1 MNMVNR
7 ILPIPKSSR
16 QPANGTT
23 IALRAV
29 KLLYALSCF
38 ALPFIIL
45 LITLQLALP
54 FFNGTLLVIGAILLV
69 CLITPLPLRV
79 ENRLPASFVRIGP
92 RLFFL
97 YTEGFLMM
105 NEDASR
111 CHVVHWSEL
120 EEFWIN
126 KKSQY
131 IVRLM
136 NGLLV
141 KIDTRGAQSRA
152 LTDRI
157 EHEVAQRYAPE
168 ALTLYKQG
176 RLLSFGRVR
185 VSTQGMQVDDGFQVP
200 SWHAL
205 AWDEIA
211 RVHITFPHLLKT
223 DINAFMIYCKDSHRQ
238 GQKRRYLVY
247 LKDIPNISV
256 LQEIMKMQNCSYRRG
271 TLVLR

>member
-7 ILPIPKSSR
+7 ILPMPRATR
-16 QPANGTT
+16 QSVSGTT
-23 IALRAV
+23 MVLRAV
-29 KLLYALSCF
+29 KLLYTLSCF
-38 ALPFIIL
+38 ALPFLIL
-45 LITLQLALP
+45 LIALQHSLP
-54 FFNGTLLVIGAILLV
+54 FLSSTLLIAGAILLV
-69 CLITPLPLRV
+69 ALIMPLPFRV
-79 ENRLPASFVRIGP
+79 ENRLPTSFVRVGT

-97 YTEGFLMM
+97 YAEGFLMM

-111 CHVVHWSEL
+111 CHIVHWSEL

-131 IVRLM
+131 IVRLL

-141 KIDTRGAQSRA
+141 KIDTQGVQSRA

-157 EHEVAQRYAPE
+157 EHEVAQRYAPD
-168 ALTLYKQG
+168 ALAMYKQG
-176 RLLSFGRVR
+176 HVLSFGRVR

-200 SWHAL
+200 SWHTL
-205 AWDEIA
+205 AWNEIA

-256 LQEIMKMQNCSYRRG
+256 LQEIMKVQNCSYGRG